1 MKKIITFLLFAFLSS
16 VSFANDRFYIGLEVS
31 NNEYDTG
38 VSAVSGATLDDED
51 TGYAIVGGFMLAD
64 NIDLEFGYRDFGEAS
79 LKGDS
84 GDTFTL
90 DGTDY
95 VFTASAT
102 IKAEADSFFLGI
114 KPSHTLTDNV
124 QVFGRLGIHNWDSTV
139 SVSSGTASADVH
151 EDGTDPYYGVGLSAK
166 FSNGFVAE
174 ASYNSYQTDDDI
186 TSLSGF
192 IGYRFEY

>member
-1 MKKIITFLLFAFLSS
+1 MKKIITILFFVFVSTA
-16 VSFANDRFYIGLEVS
+16 SFANENFYVGVEISDNEV
-31 NNEYDTG
+31 DTG
-38 VSAVSGATLDDED
+38 VSAVSGATLDEDD
-51 TGYAIVGGFMLAD
+51 TGYAIIAGFKLND
-64 NIDLEFGYRDFGEAS
+64 NFDIEFGYRDFGEAS

-102 IKAEADSFFLGI
+102 IKAESDAFFLGV
-114 KPSHTLTDNV
+114 KPKFNLSDNV
-124 QVFGRLGIHNWDSTV
+124 HAFGRFGFHSWDTKFNVSTA
-139 SVSSGTASADVH
+139 TASADVN

-166 FSNGFVAE
+166 IANGFVIE
-174 ASYNSYQTDDDI
+174 GSYSTYETNEDI

-192 IGYRFEY
+192 AGYKFTY

>member
-1 MKKIITFLLFAFLSS
+1 MKKIIITFLLIFLSS
-16 VSFANDRFYIGLEVS
+16 VSFAEDRFYIGVEVS

-51 TGYAIVGGFMLAD
+51 TGYAIVGGFKLAD

-84 GDTFTL
+84 GDTFTFN
-90 DGTDY
+90 GTDY

-102 IKAEADSFFLGI
+102 IKAEADSFFLGV
-114 KPSHTLTDNV
+114 KPSHNLTDNV
-124 QVFGRLGIHNWDSTV
+124 QVFGRLGFHAWDSKL
-139 SVSSGTASADVH
+139 SVSSGTSSSDVN

-166 FSNGFVAE
+166 FGNGFVAE
-174 ASYNSYQTDDDI
+174 ASYNTYETDDDI

-192 IGYRFEY
+192 IGYRFTY

>member
-1 MKKIITFLLFAFLSS
+1 MKKIIISLLLIFISS
-16 VSFANDRFYIGLEVS
+16 VSFAEDRFYIGFELS
-31 NNEYDTG
+31 NNEVDTG

-51 TGYAIVGGFMLAD
+51 TGYAIVGRFMLAD

-114 KPSHTLTDNV
+114 KPSYNLTDNV
-124 QVFGRLGIHNWDSTV
+124 QVFGRLGFHNWDSTV
-139 SVSSGTASADVH
+139 NVSTATSSADVND
-151 EDGTDPYYGVGLSAK
+151 DGTDPYYGVGLSAK
-166 FSNGFVAE
+166 FNNGYVVE
-174 ASYNSYQTDDDI
+174 ASYNTYETDDDI

-192 IGYRFEY
+192 IGYRVTY